1 MPAPLSDRA
10 RRILDQMT
18 PAERLALLDELT
30 NYDECAESLASDIAW
45 ALKAH
50 DQTPKG
56 WNEVPAYTEIER
68 EAFAR
73 GGMTGLNESRG
84 YDSYT
89 PEPCGHHC
97 LHNGCPI
104 CV

>member
-30 NYDECAESLASDIAW
+30 NYDECAEAIDSYID
-45 ALKAH
+45 H

-56 WNEVPAYTEIER
+56 WDEVPAYTEIER

-84 YDSYT
+84 HDSYS

-97 LHNGCPI
+97 LRNGCPI